1 MLLVKTPCQ
10 IFNRFVKLI
19 KMIILGIETSCDET
33 AISIIETEGQL
44 GGDFK
49 VKILANEIM
58 SQIAIHRQYGGVYPS
73 VAKRE
78 HAKNLVPLLIQALKH
93 SSVLQNTRI
102 VKSDEVTTETKK
114 YSQILQDLRI
124 DEKREPEMWEQ
135 FEKEIPKI
143 ARPEIDA
150 IAVTKGPGLE
160 PALWTGIN
168 LSKALSAV
176 WDVPLIPV
184 NHMEGHIFAALLS
197 KDETQD
203 SGLKIQEDSNLSTYN
218 LKLTTFPAIALL
230 VSGGHT
236 ELISIKDWFK
246 YELIGGTRD
255 DAVGEAF
262 DKVARILGLPYPGG
276 PEISRLAEKFRLEI
290 STNNRQLTTHNI
302 KFPRPM
308 IKSGDSDF
316 SFSGLKTSVLYT
328 VKKLPELTD
337 DLKAEIAAAFEDSAI
352 ETLTE
357 KTRHTIT
364 ETNAKTLIVGG
375 GVAANKLLRQ
385 KLTEM
390 AKQESADIF
399 ISEISH
405 STDNAL
411 MIALAGA
418 GRYQKF
424 GANDSNDF
432 KAEGGYRIDK
442 IL

>member
-1 MLLVKTPCQ
+1 
-10 IFNRFVKLI
+10 
-19 KMIILGIETSCDET
+19 
-33 AISIIETEGQL
+33 
-44 GGDFK
+44 
-49 VKILANEIM
+49 
-58 SQIAIHRQYGGVYPS
+58 
-73 VAKRE
+73 
-78 HAKNLVPLLIQALKH
+78 
-93 SSVLQNTRI
+93 
-102 VKSDEVTTETKK
+102 
-114 YSQILQDLRI
+114 
-124 DEKREPEMWEQ
+124 
-135 FEKEIPKI
+135 
-143 ARPEIDA
+143 
-150 IAVTKGPGLE
+150 
-160 PALWTGIN
+160 
-168 LSKALSAV
+168 
-176 WDVPLIPV
+176 
-184 NHMEGHIFAALLS
+184 
-197 KDETQD
+197 
-203 SGLKIQEDSNLSTYN
+203 
-218 LKLTTFPAIALL
+218 
-230 VSGGHT
+230 
-236 ELISIKDWFK
+236 
-246 YELIGGTRD
+246 
-255 DAVGEAF
+255 
-262 DKVARILGLPYPGG
+262 
-276 PEISRLAEKFRLEI
+276 
-290 STNNRQLTTHNI
+290 
-302 KFPRPM
+302 M

-424 GANDSNDF
+424 GAINSNDF